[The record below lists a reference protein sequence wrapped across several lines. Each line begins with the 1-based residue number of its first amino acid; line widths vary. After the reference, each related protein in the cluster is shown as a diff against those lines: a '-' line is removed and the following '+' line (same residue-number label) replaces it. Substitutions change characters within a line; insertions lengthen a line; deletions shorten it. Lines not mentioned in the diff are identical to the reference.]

1 MKSRVKSIGPG
12 TSSGKM
18 PKWMRR
24 FQFQFKLRQK
34 FLLNT
39 ALMMILILAIG
50 TTNAVIFLRIQD
62 ATTAMNQAQ
71 ERISLIKTLDFDVTS
86 VDDYGARYLMT
97 LASPNVAR
105 PYLADFK
112 ADAKRVTSN
121 LAALEKITS
130 NPSDLGIL
138 QLFGSEYQQVI
149 QQNEMIF
156 QGAAP
161 DPSNAQMEYTQT
173 TTSNLL
179 SGLVQYTGDQQRA
192 INLTQ
197 ANVKWLIASGI
208 SLDVIISII
217 AVLVGLASSMWLS
230 RLVTRPVLMMRNA
243 ANEIAQ
249 GNLNVAGLD
258 IRIHDE
264 LGDLARALAAMAD
277 GLRTLI
283 VGIQGASDQVAASS
297 QELSASAEETMRAT
311 DEISNSIQQV
321 ASGAESQMDE
331 VSRTSAAIDSV
342 TEEISRVAL
351 VSKAL
356 SDDAGK
362 TAAKA
367 SGGTTLMNSM
377 DSQMETILQRANDAA
392 ASIDN
397 LSAKSKDIEQIV
409 QTIKSI
415 AGQTNLLALN
425 AAIEAARAGDQGKG
439 FAVVADEVRKLANQS
454 AESAQEI
461 NRIIRDFAITTKES
475 VKSMQEVRSEVEQGT
490 KLAESTKETFAGIIE
505 SMDEVTKRIQA
516 LSGATNTIST
526 KARQVASSVGTVIS
540 LAKTAATESQNVAA
554 ASEEQLASMEEIAST
569 SQSLSGSAQ
578 ELQSLILK
586 FRL

>member
-1 MKSRVKSIGPG
+1 MKSRVKRIGPG
-12 TSSGKM
+12 TSLGKV
-18 PKWMRR
+18 PKWMGR

-50 TTNAVIFLRIQD
+50 TTNAVIFLRIQN

-86 VDDYGARYLMT
+86 ADDYGARYLMT

-230 RLVTRPVLMMRNA
+230 RLVTRPVLMMRGA

-249 GNLNVAGLD
+249 GNLSVAGLD

-397 LSAKSKDIEQIV
+397 LSEKSKDIEQIV

-516 LSGATNTIST
+516 LSGATDTIST